1 MLYSRHLNLLSNIHI
16 LSLSLSLYF
25 DGSEMMSVLYNFVK
39 ADTNAFLSNPK
50 HIEIILAMCKQV
62 SQQSNIMY
70 SVTQDS

>member
-1 MLYSRHLNLLSNIHI
+1 
-16 LSLSLSLYF
+16 
-25 DGSEMMSVLYNFVK
+25 MMSVLYNFVK

-62 SQQSNIMY
+62 SQQPYIMY